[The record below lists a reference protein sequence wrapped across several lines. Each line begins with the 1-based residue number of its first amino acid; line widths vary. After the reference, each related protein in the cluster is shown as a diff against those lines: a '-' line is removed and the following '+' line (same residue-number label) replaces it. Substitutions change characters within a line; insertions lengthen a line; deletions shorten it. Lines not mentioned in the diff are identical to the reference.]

1 MILGLVISN
10 LVLLVTCL
18 VLWIKLKHAY
28 LNFLEN
34 LEMVDNCLENLEL
47 VAKSSDA
54 LQRVQENK
62 FKRLTMNL
70 VTAHDLIIELLQ
82 AQRLHTNME
91 ESHALKALRLGI
103 QQATTPD
110 DRVRW
115 LVSNVPKVI
124 KMIANERLK
133 MSEAQA
139 P

>member
-1 MILGLVISN
+1 MILGLAISN

-28 LNFLEN
+28 LN
-34 LEMVDNCLENLEL
+34 CIENLEL

>member
-1 MILGLVISN
+1 MILGLAISN

-18 VLWIKLKHAY
+18 VLWAKLKHAY
-28 LNFLEN
+28 LNCLEN
-34 LEMVDNCLENLEL
+34 LEM

-124 KMIANERLK
+124 KMIAN
-133 MSEAQA
+133 
-139 P
+139 